1 VAAEVSGT
9 LGGVSIGVMERGE
22 TTYADYGYV
31 LDVGHVLGRPDW

>member
-9 LGGVSIGVMERGE
+9 LGGVNMGVVERGE

-31 LDVGHVLGRPDW
+31 LDVGHVLDGPDW